1 MAQIAAIS
9 LLKSVHKMYENR
21 DNADFVVKSIDGKE
35 TRVHSFLLIQASE
48 VLEKMVT
55 GDFKEKN
62 EKMIELPNNDAVIAL
77 FVRFLYGFELPKE
90 EVDIE
95 VAKELLIMAGV
106 YDVQGLKKAVG
117 FLLNGLISKENVFD
131 MWTFSIKNEADD
143 AKDECGK
150 YIVANFERRT
160 LIETGKLKELPDLGN
175 WIVEDDYRRS
185 NKSNFNIFNSNE
197 YVAFSSKPITCSLQ
211 LIVDS
216 RECVDVA
223 HGEAEVNLTGIGLS
237 ILPGSNVE
245 VEIQFMG
252 KTLKH
257 HVVNNTVK
265 DRVPIIF
272 EEPIKTSNSAY
283 HMSLSLIGVGLCEVG
298 KVEKKKDCK
307 WEKIRI
313 INVKTMS
320 TSTPKIFVGDAWG
333 SLCIAELYFGSRPTI

>member
-62 EKMIELPNNDAVIAL
+62 EKMIELPNNDAVVAL

-185 NKSNFNIFNSNE
+185 NKSIFSIFYSDE
-197 YVAFSSKPITCSLQ
+197 YVEFSSEPMKCSLQ
-211 LIVDS
+211 LCF
-216 RECVDVA
+216 R
-223 HGEAEVNLTGIGLS
+223 GEGVYLTGIGLS
-237 ILPGSNVE
+237 ILPGSDVE
-245 VEIQFMG
+245 VEIQFVD

-257 HVVNNTVK
+257 HVVNNTNK
-265 DRVPIIF
+265 ERVPIIF
-272 EEPIKTSNSAY
+272 EEAIKTVKRAIVS
-283 HMSLSLIGVGLCEVG
+283 MSLSLVGVGFGKVG
-298 KVEKKKDCK
+298 KLQTPQK
-307 WEKIRI
+307 KIRLF
-313 INVKTMS
+313 NVKTMS
-320 TSTPKIFVGDAWG
+320 TSTPVTISYSG
-333 SLCIAELYFGSRPTI
+333 SLCIAELYFGSSTI